1 MGDRIHQEK
10 QDDDGHGRQDPLEP
24 LLFIDGLAADN
35 VVRRNGLEIPDQ
47 VRKVPLELVEVI
59 SRGPEGLPVETVPLL
74 VLKCELEFVERPVL
88 LKDVVGHLVPSQ
100 LDVGFPAE
108 EEAFHPFVLEAVFI
122 QFDPDLGCGQAACDK
137 EAKGEHE
144 YNGRVRQGWAISQ

>member
-10 QDDDGHGRQDPLEP
+10 QDDDGHGHQDPLEP
-24 LLFIDGLAADN
+24 LFFIDGLAADN
-35 VVRRNGLEIPDQ
+35 VVRRNGLDIPHQ

-59 SRGPEGLPVETVPLL
+59 SHGPEGLPVKPVPLP
-74 VLKCELEFVERPVL
+74 VLQRELEFVECPVL
-88 LKDVVGHLVPSQ
+88 LKDVVDYLLPSQ
-100 LDVGFPAE
+100 VDVGFPAE
-108 EEAFHPFVLEAVFI
+108 EEVLHPFVLETVFI
-122 QFDPDLGCGQAACDK
+122 QFDPDLGSGQAACDK